1 MFGLIK
7 KIFFGECGSD
17 SELQER
23 RLAPERLKEV
33 ARAIECDVAVV
44 RARDERLRL
53 EREEKLR
60 KEREERKLVLEDR
73 EDADTSDVRY
83 SISRI
88 LDDSDSI
95 SRILDDSGR
104 WSIVSNLAPDYEKYP
119 PFGIMLARMVKD
131 RCENKASLCY
141 RRAGVS
147 KQTYSRIIS
156 QPHSGVNKTIAMR
169 LCIGLKLSFDE
180 AKAFLATAGY
190 AFSDAIYEDRVFSY
204 CLQNAFYNI
213 LDVEQMIAEIERI
226 QSRGSVK
233 SQL

>member
-23 RLAPERLKEV
+23 RLAPERIKEV

-44 RARDERLRL
+44 RAREERLRL

-88 LDDSDSI
+88 SGDS
-95 SRILDDSGR
+95 SRFSL
-104 WSIVSNLAPDYEKYP
+104 VSSLVPDYEKYP

-156 QPHSGVNKTIAMR
+156 QPHSGVNKMIAMR

>member
-33 ARAIECDVAVV
+33 ARAIERDVAVV
-44 RARDERLRL
+44 RAREERLRL

-88 LDDSDSI
+88 SG
-95 SRILDDSGR
+95 DSGR
-104 WSIVSNLAPDYEKYP
+104 WSIASNLAPDYEKYP

-156 QPHSGVNKTIAMR
+156 NPYSGVNKMIAMR

-213 LDVEQMIAEIERI
+213 LDVEQMIAEIDRI

>member
-23 RLAPERLKEV
+23 RLALEMLKEV

-44 RARDERLRL
+44 RAREERLRL

-88 LDDSDSI
+88 WGDS
-95 SRILDDSGR
+95 SRL
-104 WSIVSNLAPDYEKYP
+104 SIVSSLVPDYEKYP

-156 QPHSGVNKTIAMR
+156 NPYSGVNKTIAMR
-169 LCIGLKLSFDE
+169 LCIGLRLPIEE
-180 AKAFLATAGY
+180 AKRLLAAAGY
-190 AFSDAIYEDRVFSY
+190 TFSEAIYEDRIFSY
-204 CLQNAFYNI
+204 CLQNAIYNI
-213 LDVEQMIAEIERI
+213 LDVELMLQEGERI
-226 QSRGSVK
+226 LLSKGIKR
-233 SQL
+233 

>member
-17 SELQER
+17 RERQER
-23 RLAPERLKEV
+23 RLAPERIKEV

-44 RARDERLRL
+44 RAREERLRL

-60 KEREERKLVLEDR
+60 KEREERKLVLEVR

-88 LDDSDSI
+88 LDDS
-95 SRILDDSGR
+95 GR
-104 WSIVSNLAPDYEKYP
+104 WSIASNLAPDYEKSP

-213 LDVEQMIAEIERI
+213 LDVEQMIEEIDRI

>member
-44 RARDERLRL
+44 RAREERLRL

-88 LDDSDSI
+88 SG
-95 SRILDDSGR
+95 DSGR
-104 WSIVSNLAPDYEKYP
+104 WSIASSLAPDYEKYP

-169 LCIGLKLSFDE
+169 LCIGLRLPIEE
-180 AKAFLATAGY
+180 AKRLLAAAGY
-190 AFSDAIYEDRVFSY
+190 TFSEAIYEDRIFSY

>member
-17 SELQER
+17 SERQER
-23 RLAPERLKEV
+23 RLALERIKEV

-44 RARDERLRL
+44 RAREERLRL

-88 LDDSDSI
+88 SG
-95 SRILDDSGR
+95 DSGR
-104 WSIVSNLAPDYEKYP
+104 WSIASSLVPDYEKYP
-119 PFGIMLARMVKD
+119 PFGIILARMVKD

>member
-44 RARDERLRL
+44 RAREERLRL

-88 LDDSDSI
+88 SGDSA
-95 SRILDDSGR
+95 R

>member
-23 RLAPERLKEV
+23 RLALERIKEV

-44 RARDERLRL
+44 RAREERLRL

-88 LDDSDSI
+88 LDDS
-95 SRILDDSGR
+95 GR
-104 WSIVSNLAPDYEKYP
+104 WSIASNLAPDYEKSP
-119 PFGIMLARMVKD
+119 QFGILLVRMVKERCGD
-131 RCENKASLCY
+131 RASLCY

>member
-17 SELQER
+17 RERQER
-23 RLAPERLKEV
+23 RLAPERIKEV

-44 RARDERLRL
+44 RAREERLRL

-88 LDDSDSI
+88 SGDS
-95 SRILDDSGR
+95 SRF
-104 WSIVSNLAPDYEKYP
+104 SIVTSLAPDYEKYP

-213 LDVEQMIAEIERI
+213 LDVEQMIAEIDRI